1 MTSLASTIPP
11 MASDLQVKNQMMA
24 DDEAEAGFHFDVY
37 IYILPLI
44 VIFGLSGNVISLVTI
59 FHSRLRRVNANIYL
73 IVLTT
78 ADSFFLI
85 GILLVCFKVDW
96 IGYEYCVGL
105 EYVLMTA
112 SYISSWSTA
121 ALTIERYL
129 AIAHPLAHMKYGHVD
144 RAKIMFYWVPIPFV
158 LQLFQF
164 ISLEPSNEERKC
176 ALKEANYQIIAQAVD
191 TILCYVIPCCII
203 VVLNILVA
211 LQVRKSQEHFMEDT
225 KKNSS
230 RRTGGSSSSSGTWT
244 RILWVMPLV
253 FVVLNTPFY
262 VIMMIEIVFQI
273 IYQSPPSEA
282 TRSDTFMGVYNTAH
296 YMYYMNTAIDVIV
309 YAFSSANFRKTAVI
323 AWKRIICP
331 GYAEKQKGKLFL
343 LSVLRS
349 IGDFFRKRIPRHRA
363 VPLTVLVTDQ
373 TSRISYRMTS
383 ERSTV
388 RFPNPPS
395 RAGSPKLAATNA
407 VSVPLLSTEVQ
418 GQVQEST
425 AI

>member
-96 IGYEYCVGL
+96 IGYEYCLVN
-105 EYVLMTA
+105 
-112 SYISSWSTA
+112 SCSP
-121 ALTIERYL
+121 IERYL

-331 GYAEKQKGKLFL
+331 GYAEKQKGK
-343 LSVLRS
+343 
-349 IGDFFRKRIPRHRA
+349 
-363 VPLTVLVTDQ
+363 VLVTDQ

>member
-1 MTSLASTIPP
+1 MTSLVTTPTTTS
-11 MASDLQVKNQMMA
+11 S
-24 DDEAEAGFHFDVY
+24 
-37 IYILPLI
+37 
-44 VIFGLSGNVISLVTI
+44 GLM
-59 FHSRLRRVNANIYL
+59 VNANIYL
-73 IVLTT
+73 IVLTL
-78 ADSFFLI
+78 ADSVFLT
-85 GILLVCFKVDW
+85 GILLICFKVDW
-96 IGYEYCVGL
+96 IAYEYCVGL

-129 AIAHPLAHMKYGHVD
+129 AIAHPLSHMKYGHVD
-144 RAKIMFYWVPIPFV
+144 RAKIMLYWVPIPFV

-164 ISLEPSNEERKC
+164 FSLEPAVEERKC

-191 TILCYVIPCCII
+191 TVLCYVVPCGII

-211 LQVRKSQEHFMEDT
+211 LQVQKSQEHFMAET
-225 KKNSS
+225 KKNNS

-273 IYQSPPSEA
+273 IYQSPPSGD
-282 TRSDTFMGVYNTAH
+282 TRSELFVAVYNTAH
-296 YMYYMNTAIDVIV
+296 YMYYMNTAIDVLV

-323 AWKRIICP
+323 AWKRILCP
-331 GYAEKQKGKLFL
+331 GYAERQKGK
-343 LSVLRS
+343 
-349 IGDFFRKRIPRHRA
+349 I
-363 VPLTVLVTDQ
+363 LVTDQ

-383 ERSTV
+383 ERSTI
-388 RFPNPPS
+388 RYPNTPS
-395 RAGSPKLAATNA
+395 RAGSPKLAASNA
-407 VSVPLLSTEVQ
+407 VSVPLLGTEIQ
-418 GQVQEST
+418 RINEST

>member
-1 MTSLASTIPP
+1 MTSLVPTTTATS
-11 MASDLQVKNQMMA
+11 SDLLLRTQDQIT
-24 DDEAEAGFHFDVY
+24 DGEETGFQIDVY

-44 VIFGLSGNVISLVTI
+44 VVFGLSGNVISLVTI

-73 IVLTT
+73 IVLTL
-78 ADSFFLI
+78 ADSVFLT
-85 GILLVCFKVDW
+85 GILMICFKVDW
-96 IGYEYCVGL
+96 IAYEYCVGL

-129 AIAHPLAHMKYGHVD
+129 AIAHPLSHMKYGHVD
-144 RAKIMFYWVPIPFV
+144 RAKVMLYWVPIPFV

-164 ISLEPSNEERKC
+164 FSLEPSTEERKC

-191 TILCYVIPCCII
+191 TVLCYVVPCGII

-211 LQVRKSQEHFMEDT
+211 LQVQKSQEHFMAET
-225 KKNSS
+225 KKNNS

-273 IYQSPPSEA
+273 IYQSPPSGD
-282 TRSDTFMGVYNTAH
+282 TRSELFVAVYNTAH
-296 YMYYMNTAIDVIV
+296 YMYYMNTAIDVLV

-323 AWKRIICP
+323 AWKRILCP
-331 GYAEKQKGKLFL
+331 GYAERQKGK
-343 LSVLRS
+343 
-349 IGDFFRKRIPRHRA
+349 
-363 VPLTVLVTDQ
+363 VLVTDQ

-383 ERSTV
+383 ERSTI
-388 RFPNPPS
+388 RFPNTPS

-407 VSVPLLSTEVQ
+407 VSVPLLGTEIQ
-418 GQVQEST
+418 GQIHEST